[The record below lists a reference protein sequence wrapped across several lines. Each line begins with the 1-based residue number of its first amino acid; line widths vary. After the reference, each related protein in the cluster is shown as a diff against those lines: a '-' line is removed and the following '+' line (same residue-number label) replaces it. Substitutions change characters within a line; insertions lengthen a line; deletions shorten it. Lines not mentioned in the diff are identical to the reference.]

1 MSTRG
6 AWPILGPMQ
15 KPRDGRANAP
25 TASADGDTLPLD
37 AAIPR
42 SKELGDLA
50 TIAATPSVPSPVTL
64 ETGAHVAQDPRFTER
79 YEHRTLL
86 GEGGMGA
93 VDLFRDRAIGREV
106 AIKRIRPEASSPSAL
121 SRFVRE
127 ARVQGQLEHP
137 AIVPVHDLAET
148 PEGAAFF
155 TMKRV
160 RGASLD
166 AILDALAARDAEAL
180 ARHGRRK
187 LLTAF
192 ATVCLAVDFAH
203 ARGVL
208 HRDLK
213 PANVMLG
220 DFGEVYVLDWGLAKV
235 LGAPDASGEASEGEG
250 SLPPVVDV
258 GSVQGQQTQ
267 LGALMGT
274 PGYMSPEQCRGEVD
288 RLGPASDVY
297 ALGCILFEILH
308 LEALHPGKGMAERLA
323 STLTGITMDLPRER
337 AADVPPELDRVW
349 RDAVAID
356 VGARIAN
363 ARELAE
369 RVERYLDGERDEARR
384 RELASAHV
392 EKAAAIDMR
401 TPSGRADA
409 MRELGRALAL
419 DPSHEPAL
427 RALARALTDLPDE
440 VPPEARAAI
449 DRART
454 ERRVQ
459 MARTSAVRLGTW
471 ILVIPAVVAFGVT
484 SWTRGAALIASL
496 LATAAMALF
505 TWRTRSVSDAW
516 TLALLGASSI
526 AIGLVSFV
534 FGPFVLV
541 PSLAATNA
549 IFFAM
554 NADAHLRRFVVGAS
568 VAAVLV
574 PLALSLGGIE
584 ASYYAFEAGA
594 MTITSPMVAFPPV
607 LVMGLLLVVSI
618 ALVVTPTLLAGRMR
632 DELARAEEKV
642 LLQAHYLAQLVPEA
656 ARR

>member
-1 MSTRG
+1 MS
-6 AWPILGPMQ
+6 
-15 KPRDGRANAP
+15 KDP
-25 TASADGDTLPLD
+25 TTSLAGDTLPL
-37 AAIPR
+37 AQPAR
-42 SKELGDLA
+42 MKQELGDLA
-50 TIAATPSVPSPVTL
+50 TMVATPSVGGPVSI
-64 ETGAHVAQDPRFTER
+64 ETDARLAADARFLER
-79 YEHRTLL
+79 YEHRSLL

-106 AIKRIRPEASSPSAL
+106 AIKRIKASAASPVAL
-121 SRFVRE
+121 GRFVRE

-148 PEGAAFF
+148 PDGAAFF

-166 AILDALAARDAEAL
+166 EILDRVARGEDDAPQ
-180 ARHGRRK
+180 RYGRRK

-192 ATVCLAVDFAH
+192 ATVCLAIDFAH

-220 DFGEVYVLDWGLAKV
+220 DFGEVYVLDWGLAKL
-235 LGAPDASGEASEGEG
+235 LGAPETLTSAGERGG
-250 SLPPVVDV
+250 SLPPIVDV
-258 GSVQGQQTQ
+258 GSVEGQRTQ
-267 LGALMGT
+267 VGALMGT

-288 RLGPASDVY
+288 QLDARSDVY

-308 LEALHPGKGMAERLA
+308 LEALHPGRGIAERMA
-323 STLTGITMDLPRER
+323 STLTGITYDMSRER
-337 AADVPPELDRVW
+337 SADVPPELDRLW
-349 RDAVAID
+349 REAVALETS
-356 VGARIAN
+356 ARIGS

-392 EKAAAIDMR
+392 EKASAMDTR
-401 TPSGRADA
+401 TPKGRAEA

-419 DPSHEPAL
+419 DPSHEAAL

-440 VPPEARAAI
+440 VPPEAQSAI

-471 ILVIPAVVAFGVT
+471 ILVIPAVVAFGVI
-484 SWTRGAALIASL
+484 SWARGASLIASL
-496 LATAAMALF
+496 LFTALMALF
-505 TWRTRSVSDAW
+505 TWRTRSVSDQW
-516 TLALLGASSI
+516 TLALLASSSV

-554 NADAHLRRFVVGAS
+554 NSDRAMRRFVVAAS
-568 VAAVLV
+568 VSAVIV
-574 PLALSLGGIE
+574 PFLLSLTGLD
-584 ASYYAFEAGA
+584 ASYYAFADGA

-607 LVMGLLLVVSI
+607 LVMGLLLTVSI

-632 DELARAEEKV
+632 DELARAEERV

>member
-1 MSTRG
+1 MEKLG
-6 AWPILGPMQ
+6 ASVEE
-15 KPRDGRANAP
+15 NP
-25 TASADGDTLPLD
+25 TASADGDTLPLE

-42 SKELGDLA
+42 SRELGDLA

-64 ETGAHVAQDPRFTER
+64 ETGAHVARDARFTER
-79 YEHRTLL
+79 YEHRALL
-86 GEGGMGA
+86 GEGGMGT
-93 VDLFRDRAIGREV
+93 VGLFRDRAIGREV
-106 AIKRIRPEASSPSAL
+106 AIKRIRSETSSAASL

-127 ARVQGQLEHP
+127 ACVQGQLEHP

-148 PEGAAFF
+148 PDGTAFF

-235 LGAPDASGEASEGEG
+235 LGARPEASEAQGAAASDESPG

-258 GSVQGQQTQ
+258 GSVQGQKTQ

-288 RLGPASDVY
+288 QLGPASDVY

-308 LEALHPGKGMAERLA
+308 LEALHPGKGMAERMA
-323 STLTGITMDLPRER
+323 STLTGVTMNMPREH
-337 AADVPPELDRVW
+337 ASDVPPELERLW

-356 VGARIAN
+356 VGARIAT

-384 RELASAHV
+384 CELASAHV
-392 EKAAAIDMR
+392 DRAAAIDMR
-401 TPSGRADA
+401 TAAGRAEA

-419 DPSHEPAL
+419 DPSHEAAL

-440 VPPEARAAI
+440 VPAEAQAAI
-449 DRART
+449 ERART

-484 SWTRGAALIASL
+484 SWARGAALITSL

-505 TWRTRSVSDAW
+505 AWRTRSVSDAW
-516 TLALLGASSI
+516 TLALLGASSV

-554 NADAHLRRFVVGAS
+554 NADARLRRFVVGAS

-584 ASYYAFEAGA
+584 PGYYAFEGGA

-607 LVMGLLLVVSI
+607 LVMGLLFVVSI

>member
-1 MSTRG
+1 MHKQRG
-6 AWPILGPMQ
+6 GVEE
-15 KPRDGRANAP
+15 NA
-25 TASADGDTLPLD
+25 ASMDGDTLPLG
-37 AAIPR
+37 AAVGR

-50 TIAATPSVPSPVTL
+50 TLAATPSVPSPVTT
-64 ETGAHVAQDPRFTER
+64 ETGERLARDPRFAER
-79 YEHRTLL
+79 YEHRALL

-106 AIKRIRPEASSPSAL
+106 AIKRIRPEASSAGSLA
-121 SRFVRE
+121 RFVRE

-137 AIVPVHDLAET
+137 AIVPVHDLAES

-166 AILDALAARDAEAL
+166 TILEAL
-180 ARHGRRK
+180 ATRDPEAVARYGRRK

-220 DFGEVYVLDWGLAKV
+220 DFGEVYVLDWGLAKL
-235 LGAPDASGEASEGEG
+235 LGTPEAAEEASG

-258 GSVQGQQTQ
+258 GSVEGQKTQ

-288 RLGPASDVY
+288 QLGPTSDVY

-323 STLTGITMDLPRER
+323 STLTGITMSMPREL
-337 AADVPPELDRVW
+337 AADVPPELDRLW

-356 VGARIAN
+356 AGARIAS

-401 TPSGRADA
+401 TPSGRAEA

-440 VPPEARAAI
+440 VPPEAQAAI
-449 DRART
+449 ERART

-471 ILVIPAVVAFGVT
+471 ILVIPAVIAFGVT
-484 SWTRGAALIASL
+484 SWARGAALIASL

-505 TWRTRSVSDAW
+505 TWRTRSVSDGW
-516 TLALLGASSI
+516 TLALLTASSV

-534 FGPFVLV
+534 FGPFLLV

-554 NADAHLRRFVVGAS
+554 NADAHLRRFVVAAS

-574 PLALSLGGIE
+574 PLALSLGGLE
-584 ASYYAFEAGA
+584 ASYYAFEGGA

>member
-1 MSTRG
+1 MRKDT
-6 AWPILGPMQ
+6 
-15 KPRDGRANAP
+15 D
-25 TASADGDTLPLD
+25 ASVDGDTLPLG
-37 AAIPR
+37 AVQR
-42 SKELGDLA
+42 RLGELA
-50 TIAATPSVPSPVTL
+50 TLVATPSVPSPVTL
-64 ETGAHVAQDPRFTER
+64 ETGAHVARDIRFEER
-79 YEHRTLL
+79 YEHRALL

-93 VDLFRDRAIGREV
+93 VDLYHDRAIGREV
-106 AIKRIRPEASSPSAL
+106 AIKRIRPEASSRGAL
-121 SRFVRE
+121 ARFLRE
-127 ARVQGQLEHP
+127 GRVEGQLEHP
-137 AIVPVHDLAET
+137 AIVPVHDLAENS
-148 PEGAAFF
+148 EGTAFF

-166 AILDALAARDAEAL
+166 DILDALATDAPDAR

-203 ARGVL
+203 SRGVL

-220 DFGEVYVLDWGLAKV
+220 DFGEVYVLDWGLAKL
-235 LGAPDASGEASEGEG
+235 LGAPADLGEG
-250 SLPPVVDV
+250 REDSLPPVVDV
-258 GSVQGQQTQ
+258 GSLAEQKT
-267 LGALMGT
+267 LHGALMGT
-274 PGYMSPEQCRGEVD
+274 PGYMSPEQCRGEID

-323 STLTGITMDLPRER
+323 STVTGLTVDVPRAR
-337 AADVPPELDRVW
+337 AADVPPELDRLW

-356 VGARIAN
+356 PCARIGS

-392 EKAAAIDMR
+392 ERASAADMA
-401 TPSGRADA
+401 TPGGRAQA

-419 DPSHEPAL
+419 DPSHEAAL
-427 RALARALTDLPDE
+427 RALARALTNLPDE
-440 VPPEARAAI
+440 VPPEARAAL

-471 ILVIPAVVAFGVT
+471 MLAIPAVVAFGVT
-484 SWTRGAALIASL
+484 SWARGGALIASL
-496 LATAAMALF
+496 LVTAAMALVA
-505 TWRTRSVSDAW
+505 WRTRRVSDGA
-516 TLALLGASSI
+516 TLALLGASST

-554 NADAHLRRFVVGAS
+554 NADARLRRFVVAAS
-568 VAAVLV
+568 VASVV
-574 PLALSLGGIE
+574 IPLSLSLGGLD

-594 MTITSPMVAFPPV
+594 MTITSPMVAFPPT
-607 LVMGLLLVVSI
+607 LAMGLLLVVSI
-618 ALVVTPTLLAGRMR
+618 ALVVTPTLIAGRMR
-632 DELARAEEKV
+632 DELARAEERV